1 MWFAVDGEGGSGG
14 SDYRAYQGN
23 GAAAPTQLSFANS
36 GLPAS
41 GAGRDHYS
49 DTVWQSLFPA
59 PTYETGGSPG
69 KHWVQGELSQV
80 GNLITW
86 QINGAVVA
94 QRTNATSYTS
104 GTVMLGYMDAFN
116 SIANPA
122 ADSFAIF
129 DNVRVLVLPIAPAIT
144 SQPQSL
150 TVTQAANATF
160 SAGASGNPVPWYQW
174 RFGGAAIAGATGAV
188 YTRTNA
194 QPGDAGNYS
203 VVASNLAGGV
213 TSSVVVL
220 TVLVPPAITVQPQS
234 QVTNQGGTASFG
246 ISAIGDAPLGYR
258 WQFNGAYTGTTG
270 TNYTLS
276 NVQPASSGNYRCIVT
291 NAVGAATSAVATLTV
306 NVPPSITNQPQSQT
320 MKAGTNAM
328 FSVVAGGTA
337 PLSYQW
343 RFNGA
348 DIAAANGSSY
358 TRMGIQTNDAGSYS
372 VAIANVAGSITS
384 SNAVL
389 TVLPLQPLKFDL
401 ISVLP
406 GGQVRLILSGEP
418 GNYDIRSG
426 SNLTDW
432 ALWTNVT
439 IGTGSVEVLDSNSN
453 GWQRFY
459 RAAHGP

>member
-1 MWFAVDGEGGSGG
+1 
-14 SDYRAYQGN
+14 
-23 GAAAPTQLSFANS
+23 
-36 GLPAS
+36 
-41 GAGRDHYS
+41 
-49 DTVWQSLFPA
+49 
-59 PTYETGGSPG
+59 
-69 KHWVQGELSQV
+69 
-80 GNLITW
+80 
-86 QINGAVVA
+86 
-94 QRTNATSYTS
+94 
-104 GTVMLGYMDAFN
+104 
-116 SIANPA
+116 
-122 ADSFAIF
+122 
-129 DNVRVLVLPIAPAIT
+129 
-144 SQPQSL
+144 
-150 TVTQAANATF
+150 
-160 SAGASGNPVPWYQW
+160 
-174 RFGGAAIAGATGAV
+174 
-188 YTRTNA
+188 
-194 QPGDAGNYS
+194 
-203 VVASNLAGGV
+203 
-213 TSSVVVL
+213 
-220 TVLVPPAITVQPQS
+220 
-234 QVTNQGGTASFG
+234 
-246 ISAIGDAPLGYR
+246 
-258 WQFNGAYTGTTG
+258 
-270 TNYTLS
+270 
-276 NVQPASSGNYRCIVT
+276 VQPASSGNYRCIVT
-291 NAVGAATSAVATLTV
+291 NAVGAATSEVATLTV